1 MLVSSLSPGVG
12 VDRSHWAGVGSV
24 MAEILFWGGREVGG
38 GETTHKQRPQTLAN
52 ASLSHWLSPIKNT
65 FRDKFKKFQDRDHR
79 ALKPQVWA
87 PFWTWVPVWHIH
99 EVSPENNWTD
109 VKFLSS
115 QLKLHFDYQEIGL
128 RWTKWNLF
136 PVLVRPTQTVQSICP
151 FIKLMVKG

>member
-1 MLVSSLSPGVG
+1 MLESSLSPGAG
-12 VDRSHWAGVGSV
+12 VDKSLGRSGECDGRDFFSGEAGRWEEEGLHISRGPKPWEMHYSHW
-24 MAEILFWGGREVGG
+24 
-38 GETTHKQRPQTLAN
+38 P
-52 ASLSHWLSPIKNT
+52 SPIKNT
-65 FRDKFKKFQDRDHR
+65 FRDKFIKKFQDRHHR

-87 PFWTWVPVWHIH
+87 PFWTWVPVWHVH

-136 PVLVRPTQTVQSICP
+136 PVLVRPTQTVQSIYP
-151 FIKLMVKG
+151 YMKLMVKG